1 MPPAQRRSILLLL
14 AFAGC
19 RSTNP
24 TLYSLVVPP
33 GPTLSGGPKVVAVR
47 EVSLAGYLD
56 RQQIVRSSED
66 YRLTVS
72 EDDWWGEPL
81 GGMLTRVLVQALA
94 QRLPRSSVIGAD
106 TAIRVM
112 PDVTVEVSIQR
123 LDANRDGMVTLVA
136 QIAAGHRSGRREPA
150 VRAFTTSVP
159 PDGLDMRAHVAAA
172 SVAVGRLADATAGM
186 LQGKAS

>member
-1 MPPAQRRSILLLL
+1 M
-14 AFAGC
+14 
-19 RSTNP
+19 
-24 TLYSLVVPP
+24 
-33 GPTLSGGPKVVAVR
+33 VAVR

-106 TAIRVM
+106 TAIRVT
-112 PDVTVEVSIQR
+112 PDATVEISIQR
-123 LDANRDGMVTLVA
+123 LDANREGGVILVA
-136 QIAAGHRSGRREPA
+136 QIAVGHRNGRQDPM

-159 PDGLDMRAHVAAA
+159 PDGSDMRAYVAAA
-172 SVAVGRLADATAGM
+172 SVAVGQLADAAASQ
-186 LQGKAS
+186 LQAQGREADT